1 MAPTH
6 EAIGSP
12 YIGRRAAGSSS
23 AARRLAELG
32 ISGIVLIER
41 EEALGGV
48 PRHCGHPAF
57 GLREF
62 HRLLGGPAY
71 ARRLAAAATGI
82 ELRSR
87 TTVTAIEPEG
97 GIRIL
102 DPARGESRLQAE
114 AILLAFGVRETPR
127 SARLIGGDRPWG
139 VTTTGALQQFVYLQK
154 ESGRST
160 GAVIVGSE
168 LVAFSALLTL
178 RHGGIEAVAMIEE
191 APRITA
197 RRPADT
203 LARLALGVP
212 VLTSTRLLAIQGIG
226 DVEAVEIE
234 RHGKHERIACDSIV
248 FTGRVRP
255 ETGILAT
262 SHIAL
267 DPASGGPAIDQYW
280 RSSDPSVFVAGNL
293 LHPVET
299 AGVAWAEGRAAAETI
314 AVHLAGGLPAPA
326 PTIAVTAKSP
336 LRYVYPQRLVTPIA
350 NLSPLLLKA
359 RVERAARGRLGLMA
373 DGREVW
379 SRRMS
384 LLPERR
390 ISLPIDRLPRDGVER
405 VQRGIHEGEMRPSN
419 AIAFCGWAASMEGCH

>member
-1 MAPTH
+1 MSYQV
-6 EAIGSP
+6 AILGGGP
-12 YIGRRAAGSSS
+12 AGLS
-23 AARRLAELG
+23 AAHRLVELG
-32 ISGIVLIER
+32 INKIVLIER

-48 PRHCGHPAF
+48 PRHCSHPAF

-82 ELRSR
+82 EIRSR
-87 TTVTAIEPEG
+87 TTVAAIEPEG
-97 GIRIL
+97 VVRIL
-102 DPARGESRLQAE
+102 DPAHGEGHLEAK

-139 VTTTGALQQFVYLQK
+139 VITTGALQQFVYLQK
-154 ESGRST
+154 IRPFRR
-160 GAVIVGSE
+160 AIVIGSE

-178 RHGGIEAVAMIEE
+178 RHGGIETAAMIEE
-191 APRITA
+191 GPRITA
-197 RRPADT
+197 RRPADS

-212 VLTSTRLLAIQGIG
+212 VLTSTRLLAIHGIG
-226 DVEAVEIE
+226 KVESVEVE
-234 RHGKHERIACDSIV
+234 CYGKREHIACDGVV
-248 FTGRVRP
+248 FTGRFRP

-267 DPASGGPAIDQYW
+267 DPATGGPAIDQHW
-280 RSSDPSVFVAGNL
+280 RSSDARVFVAGNL

-314 AVHLAGGLPAPA
+314 AAHLAGGLPRPAPA
-326 PTIAVTAKSP
+326 IPVTAKPP

-350 NLSPLLLKA
+350 GLSPLLLKA
-359 RVERAARGRLGLMA
+359 RAERAARGRLRLLA

-379 SRRMS
+379 SRRVS

-390 ISLPIDRLPRDGVER
+390 ISLPSDRLPRDGVASISVEFEE
-405 VQRGIHEGEMRPSN
+405 EG
-419 AIAFCGWAASMEGCH
+419 

>member
-1 MAPTH
+1 MSYRV
-6 EAIGSP
+6 AILGGGP
-12 YIGRRAAGSSS
+12 AGLS

-32 ISGIVLIER
+32 VSDIVLIER

-71 ARRLAAAATGI
+71 ARRLAVAATGI
-82 ELRSR
+82 EIRSR

-102 DPARGESRLQAE
+102 DPAHGEGRLQAE

-139 VTTTGALQQFVYLQK
+139 VVTTGALQQFVYLQK
-154 ESGRST
+154 IRPFRR
-160 GAVIVGSE
+160 AVIVGSE
-168 LVAFSALLTL
+168 LVSFSALLTL
-178 RHGGIEAVAMIEE
+178 RHGGIESAAMIEE

-197 RRPADT
+197 RRPADS

-226 DVEAVEIE
+226 KVEAVEIE
-234 RHGKHERIACDSIV
+234 RHGKRERIVCDGIV
-248 FTGRVRP
+248 FTGGFRP

-280 RSSDPSVFVAGNL
+280 RSSDPQVFVAGNL

-299 AGVAWAEGRAAAETI
+299 AGVAWAEGRAAAEAI
-314 AVHLAGGLPAPA
+314 ATHLAGRLPAPA

-390 ISLPIDRLPRDGVER
+390 ISLPVDRLPRDGVER
-405 VQRGIHEGEMRPSN
+405 VSVEFVE
-419 AIAFCGWAASMEGCH
+419 ET